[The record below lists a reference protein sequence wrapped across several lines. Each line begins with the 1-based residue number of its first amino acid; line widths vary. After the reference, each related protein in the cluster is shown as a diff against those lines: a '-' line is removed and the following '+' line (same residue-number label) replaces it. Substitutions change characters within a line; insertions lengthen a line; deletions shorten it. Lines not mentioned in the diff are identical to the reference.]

1 MRSSWARR
9 SALPPSSSESPSE
22 ADPSP
27 PPSEGRSLPP
37 SRYAIPLPAL
47 ARMRLIP
54 SALLLCPRLERCRA
68 SSACP
73 PYALLPSMGRRNPL
87 HSDGATLRPAM
98 TGALRITSFGGGRDI
113 PPGPR
118 DPRDP
123 GRHSWE
129 GVVDKGLVDKGLVD
143 KGSVEEALV
152 EEALVE
158 EDAEAPA
165 ARAARPMGLSCR
177 ALPAPP
183 TPRPT
188 PHGAGAAPPGGER
201 ILRPSGPKL
210 DGLFFPASIGRERR
224 RRRRRRRRVTWE
236 GRGRRVRSPPS
247 FSFFFFCLFC
257 SHSACGAFWLLA
269 VVSSFLEG
277 CITL

>member
-1 MRSSWARR
+1 M
-9 SALPPSSSESPSE
+9 
-22 ADPSP
+22 
-27 PPSEGRSLPP
+27 
-37 SRYAIPLPAL
+37 
-47 ARMRLIP
+47 
-54 SALLLCPRLERCRA
+54 
-68 SSACP
+68 
-73 PYALLPSMGRRNPL
+73 
-87 HSDGATLRPAM
+87 
-98 TGALRITSFGGGRDI
+98 
-113 PPGPR
+113 
-118 DPRDP
+118 
-123 GRHSWE
+123 
-129 GVVDKGLVDKGLVD
+129 VDKGLVD
-143 KGSVEEALV
+143 KGSVKEALV

-224 RRRRRRRRVTWE
+224 RRRRRRRVTWE